1 MQIRSMIFYW
11 NCIWK
16 ISSYDIQVYRHLLP
30 PLSAPSLQ
38 YLCHFDNNISDKS
51 SNRSFQRPA
60 SSSYPG
66 FISFLSWKFFN
77 HSLATKF
84 RSLLFQKPL
93 SWLAPCSL
101 RLVLCKEGNIAWMSK
116 EPTCDIITSVLA
128 WTLNTEVNAG
138 LWRIGTICSK
148 LSPISIEPVNF
159 QAPLL

>member
-1 MQIRSMIFYW
+1 MQIRSLIFYW
-11 NCIWK
+11 NFIWK
-16 ISSYDIQVYRHLLP
+16 TSSLWYPGLLTLFTTSFCTLP
-30 PLSAPSLQ
+30 AIFVS
-38 YLCHFDNNISDKS
+38 FDNNISVKS

-101 RLVLCKEGNIAWMSK
+101 RLVLCKEGNIALMSK

-159 QAPLL
+159 QTPLL

>member
-1 MQIRSMIFYW
+1 MISRFIDTFYHLFLHPPC
-11 NCIWK
+11 NICVILTTIFQTNPPIEAFK
-16 ISSYDIQVYRHLLP
+16 DQPLLVIQ
-30 PLSAPSLQ
+30 
-38 YLCHFDNNISDKS
+38 
-51 SNRSFQRPA
+51 A
-60 SSSYPG
+60 SSHSYLG
-66 FISFLSWKFFN
+66 NSLIT
-77 HSLATKF
+77 LATKF
-84 RSLLFQKPL
+84 QSLLFQKPL

-159 QAPLL
+159 QTPLL

>member
-1 MQIRSMIFYW
+1 MKIRSLIFYW
-11 NCIWK
+11 SCIWK
-16 ISSYDIQVYRHLLP
+16 HLPYDISKFIETFYHPFCTLP
-30 PLSAPSLQ
+30 AIFVS
-38 YLCHFDNNISDKS
+38 FDNNISDKS

-84 RSLLFQKPL
+84 QSLLFQKPL

-159 QAPLL
+159 QTPLL